1 MHFSANPQHLRFSS
15 QLTRGSL
22 FTTLAAR
29 LPEEEESSEWL
40 VDTVLGRTR
49 YEAILKSVDDQ
60 LAFSTFNANQ
70 TVELQDVLH
79 GDINYFTDNPAL
91 GPQRSHLRGHFGLEG
106 AKFEAKLGKHG
117 DPKLVIH
124 RKSGIPY
131 VPIKCFI
138 PMKQEIER

>member
-1 MHFSANPQHLRFSS
+1 M
-15 QLTRGSL
+15 
-22 FTTLAAR
+22 
-29 LPEEEESSEWL
+29 
-40 VDTVLGRTR
+40 DTILGRTR
-49 YEAILKSVDDQ
+49 YEASQTTANDQ
-60 LAFSTFNANQ
+60 LALLTSNANF
-70 TVELQDVLH
+70 TRELQDVLH

-131 VPIKCFI
+131 VPI
-138 PMKQEIER
+138 E